1 MEYEIL
7 YAGMNVCLINCFI
20 NRDKLTYGFGFF
32 DANVPP
38 TILLKDGNGKPIVLV
53 ATADEISVN
62 SIMEVMGDADGVNEL
77 KLIQSML

>member
-53 ATADEISVN
+53 ATPDEISVN

-77 KLIQSML
+77 KIIQSML

>member
-53 ATADEISVN
+53 ATPDEILVN

-77 KLIQSML
+77 KIIQSML

>member
-20 NRDKLTYGFGFF
+20 NKDKLNYGFGFF

-53 ATADEISVN
+53 ATPDEISVN
-62 SIMEVMGDADGVNEL
+62 SIMEVMGDVDGANEL
-77 KLIQSML
+77 KIIQSML